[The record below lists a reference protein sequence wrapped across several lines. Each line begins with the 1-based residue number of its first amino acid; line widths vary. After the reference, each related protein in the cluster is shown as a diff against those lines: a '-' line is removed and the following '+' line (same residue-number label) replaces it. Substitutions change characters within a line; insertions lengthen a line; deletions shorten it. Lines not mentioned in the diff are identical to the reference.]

1 MSRWLG
7 WRWEFDGSNSTWAGN
22 GGVGL
27 WSPVDCFGVGGGYD
41 CGGENELRGNDWG
54 VVCGVLWT
62 VLLWA
67 GQQLLWGGG
76 WCGGERT
83 GWKKWAGQ
91 RLWERENRLK
101 NEKAREGKK
110 TKSKIFISTILFIK
124 NLKNQSGQLDHRF
137 DCRYQW
143 FEAGL
148 EAGRFKRVNGTGL
161 VTNWQSDKLDQL
173 IRSDFLNAKKKFT
186 TFSKNYK
193 EI

>member
-67 GQQLLWGGG
+67 GQRLFWGGG

-186 TFSKNYK
+186 TFSKNYI